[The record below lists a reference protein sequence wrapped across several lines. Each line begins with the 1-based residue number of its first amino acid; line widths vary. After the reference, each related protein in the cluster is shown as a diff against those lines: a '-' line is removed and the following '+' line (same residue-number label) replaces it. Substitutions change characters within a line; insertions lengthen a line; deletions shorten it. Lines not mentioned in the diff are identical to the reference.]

1 MNEIPNEI
9 LMNILEYITPKERN
23 EYKHIH
29 SKWRKTVNN
38 TITNLTITDSK
49 YEKKKQLKSIIK
61 E

>member
-23 EYKHIH
+23 ELKHIH